1 MSAIFMLFD
10 VIGALPIVTYYWRRS
25 TTTDKSPSDLVS
37 TLGATAMY
45 ELDVPT
51 AFRFPDHD
59 TEVISALRTGPGK
72 VYSHHSSLTLQIV
85 SYNSD
90 RCLKLRRRPVLEL

>member
-25 TTTDKSPSDLVS
+25 TTTDNSPSDFVS

-59 TEVISALRTGPGK
+59 T
-72 VYSHHSSLTLQIV
+72 
-85 SYNSD
+85 
-90 RCLKLRRRPVLEL
+90 

>member
-25 TTTDKSPSDLVS
+25 TTIDKSPSDLVT

-45 ELDVPT
+45 ELRVPT
-51 AFRFPDHD
+51 AFRFSNYDI
-59 TEVISALRTGPGK
+59 EVVSAFRTGSGK
-72 VYSHHSSLTLQIV
+72 IDSHLLRLTLR
-85 SYNSD
+85 SGPYNFF
-90 RCLKLRRRPVLEL
+90 

>member
-1 MSAIFMLFD
+1 MLFD

-25 TTTDKSPSDLVS
+25 TTTDKSPTDLVS

-51 AFRFPDHD
+51 AFRFSDHD
-59 TEVISALRTGPGK
+59 TEVISAPRTGSGK
-72 VYSHHSSLTLQIV
+72 VYSHAFRLTLRIGA
-85 SYNSD
+85 YNFS
-90 RCLKLRRRPVLEL
+90 